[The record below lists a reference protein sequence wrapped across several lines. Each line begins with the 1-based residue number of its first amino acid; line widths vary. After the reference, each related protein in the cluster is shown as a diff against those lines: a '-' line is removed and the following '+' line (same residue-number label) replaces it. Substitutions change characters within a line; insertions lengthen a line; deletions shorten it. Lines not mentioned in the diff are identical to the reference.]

1 MVLYCQIHSVKV
13 SFLVKKLLYKTF
25 FIILL
30 PNGKLLSFCNIK
42 LTEIQNKMLFI
53 EQILILH
60 RLCLAI
66 CLGSKFDM
74 ILKYIKR
81 KLVILANSYYSLV
94 KLLCWNCD
102 HIYILKNITYHI
114 LNQVLSAKEHGKKYP
129 FLHPNLL
136 PMTHPHS
143 SSPNCTI
150 CVTCI
155 VATLKCQSSLNTHTM
170 HISWYFLL
178 KMCFIL

>member
-13 SFLVKKLLYKTF
+13 SFLVKKLLFMTF

-42 LTEIQNKMLFI
+42 LTGIQNIMLFI

-102 HIYILKNITYHI
+102 HIIFWRILHIIFLTKSFLRRNMEKNT
-114 LNQVLSAKEHGKKYP
+114 L

-143 SSPNCTI
+143 SSPNCTM

-155 VATLKCQSSLNTHTM
+155 V
-170 HISWYFLL
+170 
-178 KMCFIL
+178 

>member
-102 HIYILKNITYHI
+102 HIIFWRILHIIFLTKSFLRRNMEKNTLFCIQISYPWPTHT
-114 LNQVLSAKEHGKKYP
+114 LLHQTAPCVWRVLYSNTQMSKFPKYP
-129 FLHPNLL
+129 YYAHFMIFP
-136 PMTHPHS
+136 S
-143 SSPNCTI
+143 
-150 CVTCI
+150 
-155 VATLKCQSSLNTHTM
+155 
-170 HISWYFLL
+170 
-178 KMCFIL
+178 